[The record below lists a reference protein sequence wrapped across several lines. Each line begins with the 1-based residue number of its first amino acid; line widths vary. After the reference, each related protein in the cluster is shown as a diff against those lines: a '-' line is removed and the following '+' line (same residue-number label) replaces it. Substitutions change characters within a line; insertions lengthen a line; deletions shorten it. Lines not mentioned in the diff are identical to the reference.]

1 MIRPSR
7 FISKTLIGLTVV
19 AAGIGVMQ
27 ADSLLKAR
35 SKPMFSDKRA
45 VATGDLL
52 TIIVQENTTS
62 KKDNSTSTSKN
73 SALDAK
79 LESFPYYTPG
89 ANGAVKLNSKSDF
102 SGGGQI
108 NNTETITSRVTV
120 QVIDVLPNQTF
131 LIEGRKQTKINGD
144 TSDVILRGTVRAEDI
159 MANNTVFS
167 YNVANAE
174 ISIDNKGLLRDNS
187 RPGWFKRIWDKIS
200 PF

>member
-1 MIRPSR
+1 VLTSIA
-7 FISKTLIGLTVV
+7 ICTGGLR
-19 AAGIGVMQ
+19 
-27 ADSLLKAR
+27 ADSLLKPR
-35 SKPMFSDKRA
+35 TKSMFADKRA

-73 SALDAK
+73 ADIAAK
-79 LESFPYYTPG
+79 LESFPFYTPG

-102 SGGGQI
+102 AGSGQI

-120 QVIDVLPNQTF
+120 QVIDVLPNDVF

-174 ISIDNKGLLRDNS
+174 ISIDNKGLLRDNT
-187 RPGWFKRIWDKIS
+187 RPGWFKQIWDKIS

>member
-1 MIRPSR
+1 VLTALG
-7 FISKTLIGLTVV
+7 IS
-19 AAGIGVMQ
+19 ASVMH
-27 ADSLLKAR
+27 ADSLV
-35 SKPMFSDKRA
+35 KPKVKSMFADKRA

-62 KKDNSTSTSKN
+62 KKDNSTTTSK
-73 SALDAK
+73 SASIEAK
-79 LESFPYYTPG
+79 LAAFPYYAPG
-89 ANGAVKLNSKSDF
+89 ANGAAKLDSKSDF
-102 SGGGQI
+102 SGGGKI

-174 ISIDNKGLLRDNS
+174 ISIDNKGLLRDNT